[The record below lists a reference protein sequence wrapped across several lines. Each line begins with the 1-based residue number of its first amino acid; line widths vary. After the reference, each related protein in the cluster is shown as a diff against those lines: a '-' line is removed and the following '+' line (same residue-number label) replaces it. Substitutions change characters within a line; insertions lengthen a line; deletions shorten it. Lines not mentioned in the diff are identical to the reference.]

1 LALRPVWERA
11 SRSVSYSDEAPNKS
25 SPKLAN
31 LQRSPK
37 QKLSQTGQLQCFQ
50 TAALPGPIFSMIDG
64 DIPQGGFYDLHGADI
79 AHPDPIIKAETLPA
93 SNQLA
98 AILVK
103 V

>member
-31 LQRSPK
+31 SSAFK
-37 QKLSQTGQLQCFQ
+37 QQHYLVLS
-50 TAALPGPIFSMIDG
+50 SRIDG
-64 DIPQGGFYDLHGADI
+64 AIPQGGFYDLHGADI
-79 AHPDPIIKAETLPA
+79 AHPDPIIEAETLPA

-98 AILVK
+98 AILVQ